1 MKLSDS
7 GILITYHMD
16 YKTGDKKYRLKF
28 PGLSHVYDNLTKE
41 EAKNLLK
48 GFTPQDIGRH
58 LNNAKF
64 EQ

>member
-1 MKLSDS
+1 MKLSES
-7 GILITYHMD
+7 GILITYSLD
-16 YKTGDKKYRLKF
+16 YKTGERKYKITF
-28 PGLSHVYDNLTKE
+28 PGLSHAYNDLSRE

-48 GFTPQDIGRH
+48 GFTVQDIGRH

>member
-1 MKLSDS
+1 MKLSES
-7 GILITYHMD
+7 GILITYSLD
-16 YKTGDKKYRLKF
+16 YKTGERRYKITF
-28 PGLSHVYDNLTKE
+28 PGLSHAYNDLSRE

-48 GFTPQDIGRH
+48 GFTVQDIGRH